1 MAKPG
6 ALAAGSR
13 DRWGI
18 ILLVILFILTIGCG
32 LAAHTWK
39 GDLRVAR
46 ISTEGNKIVTETNIL
61 ILAAIPKGARLYGV
75 DIRSAR
81 LRVLQNPFIRN
92 ASVTR
97 EAPDGIVIT
106 VVERV
111 PIAVLALDKT
121 LAIDSE
127 GVVLPSVMMSG
138 VFDLPVLT
146 GDLPVA
152 ECSPGHR
159 IQARAV
165 QEALDIL
172 VNAREVNEELY
183 RLVSEIHIDGEND
196 LVLYTSEAGVPVI
209 FGRGSVPQKLLE
221 LDGFW
226 KQVVAARS
234 ASDLAS
240 VDLRFADQVVVRWN
254 HDDAGVQ

>member
-1 MAKPG
+1 MAKAG
-6 ALAAGSR
+6 SAGSR
-13 DRWGI
+13 DSWGI
-18 ILLVILFILTIGCG
+18 IVLVVLFVLAVGAG
-32 LAAHTWK
+32 LAAHNWK
-39 GDLRVAR
+39 GDLRIAR
-46 ISTEGNKIVTETNIL
+46 ISIEGNKIVRETDIL
-61 ILAAIPKGARLYGV
+61 ALAAIPKGARLYDV

-81 LRVLQNPFIRN
+81 LRVLQNPFVRH

-97 EAPDGIVIT
+97 EAPDGIIIY
-106 VVERV
+106 VVERSPV
-111 PIAVLALDKT
+111 ATLALDKM

-127 GVVLPSVMMSG
+127 GVVLPSVMLTG

-146 GDLPVA
+146 GDLPAA
-152 ECSPGHR
+152 ECTPGHR

-165 QEALDIL
+165 QEALEIL
-172 VNAREVNEELY
+172 VTAREVSEDLH
-183 RLVSEIHIDGEND
+183 RLISEIHIDGEND
-196 LVLYTSEAGVPVI
+196 IVLYTSEAGVPVV

-226 KQVVAARS
+226 KQIVAARS

-254 HDDAGVQ
+254 HDDDGVQ